1 MAGMPSLPVTGV
13 AVPKVDAVQSILI
26 DHGFDLGCEIRDLHI
41 GKIAESQP
49 LAAAF
54 DTHAQLT
61 AFVLKRTVIFH
72 VMVQNIAHIRAEA
85 EFGASGFRFVIEP
98 DGTQVDVLP
107 TVLYPFDGRSAGQLF
122 LHEIIIHQKGLVL
135 RCVDVENKEQV
146 DRREVH
152 SLPAGA
158 DDRNRIIKHL
168 PLIDIGSIFIG
179 DGYRQQVFSRLQTLG
194 RHLDSFRVGSQTLL
208 GYGQGFTVRKFTI
221 RFRQQFIL
229 RFIRLIETVQKRII
243 DPNFQR
249 KALGS
254 GFGDLIIDII
264 RHKTGPLR

>member
-1 MAGMPSLPVTGV
+1 
-13 AVPKVDAVQSILI
+13 
-26 DHGFDLGCEIRDLHI
+26 
-41 GKIAESQP
+41 
-49 LAAAF
+49 
-54 DTHAQLT
+54 
-61 AFVLKRTVIFH
+61 
-72 VMVQNIAHIRAEA
+72 MVQNIAHIRAEA

-98 DGTQVDVLP
+98 DGTQVDDIADGAV
-107 TVLYPFDGRSAGQLF
+107 PFDGRSAGQFF
-122 LHEIIIHQKGLVL
+122 LHEIIIHQKRLVL

-146 DRREVH
+146 RAVVKFIV
-152 SLPAGA
+152 SQLGLTN
-158 DDRNRIIKHL
+158 RNRIIKHL

-179 DGYRQQVFSRLQTLG
+179 DGYRQQVFSRLQPLG

-229 RFIRLIETVQKRII
+229 RFIRLIETLQKRII

-264 RHKTGPLR
+264 RHKTGPLRE